1 MREITYVKAFTEALM
16 QLMAEDENVLVIGE
30 DVAHYGGVFHAFDG
44 LLKTYGDKRV
54 IDTPI
59 SEMGFIGMGVGAAAR
74 GLRPVCDLMF
84 FDFIGVAMDQLYNQ
98 AAKLKFMFGGDVSVP
113 LTLTTAG
120 GAGLSAGPQHSQ
132 SLEAW
137 LAHVPGLKVVLPS
150 SPYDMKGLMVAA
162 VRDDNPVVVVLNKRM
177 LGSRGP
183 VPEEIYEIPLGQANV
198 LRPGRDVTVI
208 ALGRMVPES
217 MTAAEEL
224 AKEGNEV
231 EVIDLR
237 TVQPLD
243 SATILASVR
252 RTNRALVVHE
262 AVTFGGIGAEVAAQ
276 IQEEAFDYLDA
287 PVLRLGAPFAP
298 VPFSPVLERA
308 YIPDAN
314 RIVAGV
320 QRLLKRTGADVAVEV
335 LIPKLGLTMEYG
347 LIEEWLVEP
356 GTPVK
361 PGDPLLRLATD
372 KVDVE
377 VEAKGSGLFHPAVE
391 SGAELPPG
399 ALIGWLLEAGEAP
412 PGAGRARPPSSTASK
427 QQPRKQQRPQHRPPR
442 RRTPA
447 TTDACSPHPTP
458 AASPASAASTS
469 PSWPAPAPAA
479 ASSPPTSWMRSS
491 HRKPPCRPARQPSHR
506 WSAATPPRPA

>member
-1 MREITYVKAFTEALM
+1 VREITYVKAFTEALM

-30 DVAHYGGVFHAFDG
+30 DVANYGGVFHAFDG
-44 LLKTYGDKRV
+44 LLKTYGEKRV

-137 LAHVPGLKVVLPS
+137 LAHVPGLKVALPS
-150 SPYDMKGLMVAA
+150 SPHDVKGLMVAA

-177 LGSRGP
+177 LGNKGP

-198 LRPGRDVTVI
+198 VRPGRDVTVI
-208 ALGRMVPES
+208 ALGRMVPEAVS
-217 MTAAEEL
+217 AAGEL
-224 AKEGNEV
+224 AKDGTEV

-308 YIPDAN
+308 YIPDAS
-314 RIVAGV
+314 RIAGGV
-320 QRLLKRTGADVAVEV
+320 RRLLERTG
-335 LIPKLGLTMEYG
+335 G
-347 LIEEWLVEP
+347 
-356 GTPVK
+356 
-361 PGDPLLRLATD
+361 
-372 KVDVE
+372 
-377 VEAKGSGLFHPAVE
+377 
-391 SGAELPPG
+391 
-399 ALIGWLLEAGEAP
+399 
-412 PGAGRARPPSSTASK
+412 
-427 QQPRKQQRPQHRPPR
+427 
-442 RRTPA
+442 
-447 TTDACSPHPTP
+447 
-458 AASPASAASTS
+458 
-469 PSWPAPAPAA
+469 
-479 ASSPPTSWMRSS
+479 
-491 HRKPPCRPARQPSHR
+491 
-506 WSAATPPRPA
+506 

>member
-1 MREITYVKAFTEALM
+1 VREITYVKAFTEALM

-30 DVAHYGGVFHAFDG
+30 DVANYGGVFHAFDG
-44 LLKTYGDKRV
+44 LLKTYGEKRV

-150 SPYDMKGLMVAA
+150 SPHDVKGLMVAS
-162 VRDDNPVVVVLNKRM
+162 VRDDNPTVVVLNKRM
-177 LGSRGP
+177 LGTKGL
-183 VPEEIYEIPLGQANV
+183 VPEEIYEIPLGQAATVRN
-198 LRPGRDVTVI
+198 GRDATVI
-208 ALGRMVPES
+208 AVGRMVPEA
-217 MTAAEEL
+217 MIAAEAL
-224 AKEGNEV
+224 AQDGTEV

-243 SATILASVR
+243 SATILESVR

-262 AVTFGGIGAEVAAQ
+262 AVTFGGIGAEIAAQ

-287 PVLRLGAPFAP
+287 PITRLGAPFAP

-308 YIPDAN
+308 YIPDAG
-314 RIVAGV
+314 RIAGGV
-320 QRLLKRTGADVAVEV
+320 RRLLERTG
-335 LIPKLGLTMEYG
+335 G
-347 LIEEWLVEP
+347 
-356 GTPVK
+356 
-361 PGDPLLRLATD
+361 
-372 KVDVE
+372 
-377 VEAKGSGLFHPAVE
+377 
-391 SGAELPPG
+391 
-399 ALIGWLLEAGEAP
+399 
-412 PGAGRARPPSSTASK
+412 
-427 QQPRKQQRPQHRPPR
+427 
-442 RRTPA
+442 
-447 TTDACSPHPTP
+447 
-458 AASPASAASTS
+458 
-469 PSWPAPAPAA
+469 
-479 ASSPPTSWMRSS
+479 
-491 HRKPPCRPARQPSHR
+491 
-506 WSAATPPRPA
+506 

>member
-44 LLKTYGDKRV
+44 LLKTYGEKRV

-150 SPYDMKGLMVAA
+150 SPYDVKGLMVAA

-177 LGSRGP
+177 LGTKGP

-198 LRPGRDVTVI
+198 LRPGRDATVI
-208 ALGRMVPES
+208 ALGRMVPEA
-217 MTAAEEL
+217 MTAAGEL
-224 AKEGNEV
+224 ASQGAEV

-243 SATILASVR
+243 SAAILESVR

-308 YIPDAN
+308 YIPDSN

-320 QRLLKRTGADVAVEV
+320 QRLLERTG
-335 LIPKLGLTMEYG
+335 G
-347 LIEEWLVEP
+347 
-356 GTPVK
+356 
-361 PGDPLLRLATD
+361 
-372 KVDVE
+372 
-377 VEAKGSGLFHPAVE
+377 
-391 SGAELPPG
+391 
-399 ALIGWLLEAGEAP
+399 
-412 PGAGRARPPSSTASK
+412 
-427 QQPRKQQRPQHRPPR
+427 
-442 RRTPA
+442 
-447 TTDACSPHPTP
+447 
-458 AASPASAASTS
+458 
-469 PSWPAPAPAA
+469 
-479 ASSPPTSWMRSS
+479 
-491 HRKPPCRPARQPSHR
+491 
-506 WSAATPPRPA
+506 

>member
-44 LLKTYGDKRV
+44 LLKTYGEKRV

-137 LAHVPGLKVVLPS
+137 LAHVPGLKVALPS
-150 SPYDMKGLMVAA
+150 SPYDVKGLMVAS

-177 LGSRGP
+177 LGTKGP
-183 VPEEIYEIPLGQANV
+183 VPEEIYEIPLGQAAT
-198 LRPGRDVTVI
+198 LRPGRDATVI
-208 ALGRMVPES
+208 ALGRMVPEA
-217 MTAAEEL
+217 MIAAEEL
-224 AKEGNEV
+224 AKDGTEV

-243 SATILASVR
+243 SATILASIR

-308 YIPDAN
+308 YIPDAA
-314 RIVAGV
+314 RIAAGV
-320 QRLLKRTGADVAVEV
+320 GRLLERS
-335 LIPKLGLTMEYG
+335 
-347 LIEEWLVEP
+347 
-356 GTPVK
+356 
-361 PGDPLLRLATD
+361 
-372 KVDVE
+372 
-377 VEAKGSGLFHPAVE
+377 GS
-391 SGAELPPG
+391 
-399 ALIGWLLEAGEAP
+399 
-412 PGAGRARPPSSTASK
+412 
-427 QQPRKQQRPQHRPPR
+427 
-442 RRTPA
+442 
-447 TTDACSPHPTP
+447 
-458 AASPASAASTS
+458 
-469 PSWPAPAPAA
+469 
-479 ASSPPTSWMRSS
+479 
-491 HRKPPCRPARQPSHR
+491 
-506 WSAATPPRPA
+506 

>member
-1 MREITYVKAFTEALM
+1 MREITYVKAFTESLM

-44 LLKTYGDKRV
+44 LWKTYGDKRV

-113 LTLTTAG
+113 LTLTTAS

-137 LAHVPGLKVVLPS
+137 LAHVPGLKVALPS
-150 SPYDMKGLMVAA
+150 SPYDVKGLMVAA
-162 VRDDNPVVVVLNKRM
+162 VRDDNPTVMVLNKRM
-177 LGSRGP
+177 LGSKGP

-198 LRPGRDVTVI
+198 LRSGRDATVI
-208 ALGRMVPES
+208 AVGRMVPEA
-217 MTAAEEL
+217 MTAAGEL
-224 AKEGNEV
+224 AEEGAEV
-231 EVIDLR
+231 EVIDVR

-243 SATILASVR
+243 SPAILESIR

-262 AVTFGGIGAEVAAQ
+262 AVTFGGIGAEIAAQ

-308 YIPDAN
+308 YIPDSN

-320 QRLLKRTGADVAVEV
+320 RRLLERTG
-335 LIPKLGLTMEYG
+335 G
-347 LIEEWLVEP
+347 
-356 GTPVK
+356 
-361 PGDPLLRLATD
+361 
-372 KVDVE
+372 
-377 VEAKGSGLFHPAVE
+377 
-391 SGAELPPG
+391 
-399 ALIGWLLEAGEAP
+399 
-412 PGAGRARPPSSTASK
+412 
-427 QQPRKQQRPQHRPPR
+427 
-442 RRTPA
+442 
-447 TTDACSPHPTP
+447 
-458 AASPASAASTS
+458 
-469 PSWPAPAPAA
+469 
-479 ASSPPTSWMRSS
+479 
-491 HRKPPCRPARQPSHR
+491 
-506 WSAATPPRPA
+506 

>member
-16 QLMAEDENVLVIGE
+16 QLMAEDENVVVIGE

-44 LLKTYGDKRV
+44 LLKTYGERRV

-137 LAHVPGLKVVLPS
+137 LAHVPGLKVALPS
-150 SPYDMKGLMVAA
+150 SPYDVKGLMVAS

-177 LGSRGP
+177 LGTKGP
-183 VPEEIYEIPLGQANV
+183 VPEEIYEIPLGQAAT
-198 LRPGRDVTVI
+198 LRTGRDATVI
-208 ALGRMVPES
+208 ALGRMVPEA
-217 MTAAEEL
+217 MIAAGEL
-224 AKEGNEV
+224 AKDGTEV

-243 SATILASVR
+243 SATILESIR

-308 YIPDAN
+308 YIPDAA
-314 RIVAGV
+314 RIAAGV
-320 QRLLKRTGADVAVEV
+320 GRLLERS
-335 LIPKLGLTMEYG
+335 
-347 LIEEWLVEP
+347 
-356 GTPVK
+356 
-361 PGDPLLRLATD
+361 
-372 KVDVE
+372 
-377 VEAKGSGLFHPAVE
+377 GS
-391 SGAELPPG
+391 
-399 ALIGWLLEAGEAP
+399 
-412 PGAGRARPPSSTASK
+412 
-427 QQPRKQQRPQHRPPR
+427 
-442 RRTPA
+442 
-447 TTDACSPHPTP
+447 
-458 AASPASAASTS
+458 
-469 PSWPAPAPAA
+469 
-479 ASSPPTSWMRSS
+479 
-491 HRKPPCRPARQPSHR
+491 
-506 WSAATPPRPA
+506 

>member
-1 MREITYVKAFTEALM
+1 
-16 QLMAEDENVLVIGE
+16 
-30 DVAHYGGVFHAFDG
+30 VFHAFDG
-44 LLKTYGDKRV
+44 LLKAYGEKRV

-137 LAHVPGLKVVLPS
+137 LAHVPGLKVALPS
-150 SPYDMKGLMVAA
+150 SPYDVKGLMVAA
-162 VRDDNPVVVVLNKRM
+162 VRDDNPTVVVLNKRM
-177 LGSRGP
+177 LGSKGP

-198 LRPGRDVTVI
+198 LRSGRDATVI
-208 ALGRMVPES
+208 AVGRMVPEA
-217 MTAAEEL
+217 MTAAGEL
-224 AKEGNEV
+224 AQEGAEV
-231 EVIDLR
+231 EVIDVR

-243 SATILASVR
+243 SAAILESIR

-262 AVTFGGIGAEVAAQ
+262 AVTFGGIGAEIAAQ

-308 YIPDAN
+308 YIPDSN

-320 QRLLKRTGADVAVEV
+320 RRLLERTG
-335 LIPKLGLTMEYG
+335 G
-347 LIEEWLVEP
+347 
-356 GTPVK
+356 
-361 PGDPLLRLATD
+361 
-372 KVDVE
+372 
-377 VEAKGSGLFHPAVE
+377 
-391 SGAELPPG
+391 
-399 ALIGWLLEAGEAP
+399 
-412 PGAGRARPPSSTASK
+412 
-427 QQPRKQQRPQHRPPR
+427 
-442 RRTPA
+442 
-447 TTDACSPHPTP
+447 
-458 AASPASAASTS
+458 
-469 PSWPAPAPAA
+469 
-479 ASSPPTSWMRSS
+479 
-491 HRKPPCRPARQPSHR
+491 
-506 WSAATPPRPA
+506 